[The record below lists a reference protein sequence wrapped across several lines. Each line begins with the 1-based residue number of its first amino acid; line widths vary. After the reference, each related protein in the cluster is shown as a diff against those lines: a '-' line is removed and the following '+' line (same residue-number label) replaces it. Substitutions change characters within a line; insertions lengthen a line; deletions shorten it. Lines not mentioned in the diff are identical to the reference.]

1 MLTAEVYRQ
10 AAAQKRRDTARE
22 KPSADGY
29 ALRGKTAPAP
39 SVAAAGARKEHAW
52 PIKNAG
58 GR

>member
-1 MLTAEVYRQ
+1 MLTTEIYRKNT
-10 AAAQKRRDTARE
+10 AQKRRDAAWE
-22 KPSADGY
+22 KPSAKGY